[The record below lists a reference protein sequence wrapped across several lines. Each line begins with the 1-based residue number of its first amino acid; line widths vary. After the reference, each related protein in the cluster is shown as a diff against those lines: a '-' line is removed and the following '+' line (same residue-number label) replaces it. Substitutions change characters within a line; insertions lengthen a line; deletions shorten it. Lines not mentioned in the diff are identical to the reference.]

1 MTRQIAVKTQDSKLI
16 ANLCQSCSR
25 ACPRLRQPC
34 KAPPAVHQMS
44 NAHHMP
50 ASRPLSNCDC
60 NGCEHQTIRFVRPSP
75 GGGPRPPYSCA
86 RCCRLCALAL
96 LLATRLSSPRRR
108 RPASVSNCCGRPQM
122 PTADWAL
129 RSSVLNKVV
138 ARNVCYLFISLSCGH
153 GLPI

>member
-1 MTRQIAVKTQDSKLI
+1 MTLSTVFWMHILLNITFRLSILLISLDMTRHIAVKTQDSKLI

-34 KAPPAVHQMS
+34 KAPPAVHQMR

-108 RPASVSNCCGRPQM
+108 RPASVSNCCGRP
-122 PTADWAL
+122 TDTN
-129 RSSVLNKVV
+129 S
-138 ARNVCYLFISLSCGH
+138 
-153 GLPI
+153 

>member
-1 MTRQIAVKTQDSKLI
+1 MTLSTVFWMHILLNITFRLSILLISLDMTRHIAVKTQDSKLI

-34 KAPPAVHQMS
+34 KAPPAVHQMP

-108 RPASVSNCCGRPQM
+108 RPASVSNCCGRP
-122 PTADWAL
+122 TDTN
-129 RSSVLNKVV
+129 S
-138 ARNVCYLFISLSCGH
+138 
-153 GLPI
+153 

>member
-1 MTRQIAVKTQDSKLI
+1 MTLSTVFWMHNCISFSVSPLGFPSLQYHWLDMTRYIAVKTQDSKLI

-25 ACPRLRQPC
+25 ASPRLRQPC
-34 KAPPAVHQMS
+34 KAPPAVHQMR

-75 GGGPRPPYSCA
+75 GGGPRPAYSCA

-108 RPASVSNCCGRPQM
+108 RPASVSNCCGRP
-122 PTADWAL
+122 TD
-129 RSSVLNKVV
+129 
-138 ARNVCYLFISLSCGH
+138 RNS
-153 GLPI
+153 

>member
-1 MTRQIAVKTQDSKLI
+1 MTLSTVFWMHILLNITFRLSILIISLDMTRYIAVKTQDSKLI

-75 GGGPRPPYSCA
+75 GGGPRPRPYSCA

-108 RPASVSNCCGRPQM
+108 RPASVSNCCGRP
-122 PTADWAL
+122 TD
-129 RSSVLNKVV
+129 
-138 ARNVCYLFISLSCGH
+138 RNS
-153 GLPI
+153 